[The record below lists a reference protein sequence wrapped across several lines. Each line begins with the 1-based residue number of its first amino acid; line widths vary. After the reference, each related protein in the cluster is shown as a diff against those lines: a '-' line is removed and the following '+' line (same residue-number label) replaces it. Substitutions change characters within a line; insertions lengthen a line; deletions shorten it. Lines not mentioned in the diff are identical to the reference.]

1 MDFIETLF
9 NKVTD
14 FLKSQIGVFVGLGL
28 AGVGFIL
35 GFFGSCAFLGV
46 AVGALG
52 LLVGAYL
59 RNAGTKTP
67 FTALTVTL
75 GVLAVFLGTLI
86 GGFSGESKK
95 SLYLKV
101 NEYASSHK
109 YYEERAKAAAELNV
123 KVQLYNDEHKISDS
137 LKEKVSKKVEKIN
150 KKLPESLRG
159 QSIFY

>member
-1 MDFIETLF
+1 MDIIETLF

-28 AGVGFIL
+28 AGVGFVL
-35 GFFGSCAFLGV
+35 AFFCHVAFLGV

-75 GVLAVFLGTLI
+75 GVLAVVLGTLI
-86 GGFSGESKK
+86 GGFAGESPK
-95 SLYLKV
+95 SIYLKSF
-101 NEYASSHK
+101 EYASSNK
-109 YYEERAKAAAELNV
+109 YYEDREISAAKKNV
-123 KVQLYNDEHKISDS
+123 EVAKYNDAHKISKA
-137 LKEKVSKKVEKIN
+137 LKEKVQKAVEKIS
-150 KKLPESLRG
+150 KELPESSHYG
-159 QSIFY
+159 F

>member
-46 AVGALG
+46 ALGALG

-95 SLYLKV
+95 SVYLKF
-101 NEYASSHK
+101 NEYASSNK
-109 YYEERAKAAAELNV
+109 YYEEREIADAELNV
-123 KVQLYNDEHKISDS
+123 KVTLYNDENKISDS
-137 LKEKVSKKVEKIN
+137 LKEKISKKVEKIN

-159 QSIFY
+159 RSW

>member
-95 SLYLKV
+95 SIYLKY
-101 NEYASSHK
+101 NEYGLSNK
-109 YYEERAKAAAELNV
+109 YYEERNIAGAELDV
-123 KVQLYNDEHKISDS
+123 KVKLYNDENKISDS

-159 QSIFY
+159 PSW

>member
-46 AVGALG
+46 ALGALG

-95 SLYLKV
+95 SIYLKY
-101 NEYASSHK
+101 NEYGASNK
-109 YYEERAKAAAELNV
+109 YYEEREIAGAELDV
-123 KVQLYNDEHKISDS
+123 KVKLYNDENKISES
-137 LKEKVSKKVEKIN
+137 LNEKVNKKVEKIN

-159 QSIFY
+159 PSW